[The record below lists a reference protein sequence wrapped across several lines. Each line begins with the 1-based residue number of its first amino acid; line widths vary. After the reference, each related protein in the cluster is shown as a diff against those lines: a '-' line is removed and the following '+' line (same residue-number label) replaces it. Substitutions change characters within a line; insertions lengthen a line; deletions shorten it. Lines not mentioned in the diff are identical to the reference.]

1 MAIIGVVS
9 WCGTLWARNTAQG
22 RFVADVALD
31 CLVVA
36 EQLWPAAVAVAQWV
50 VAGEAVV
57 ALLGR

>member
-1 MAIIGVVS
+1 M
-9 WCGTLWARNTAQG
+9 
-22 RFVADVALD
+22 ADVALD